1 MIQRMKSPDGGFTH
15 AYDEGEVQRLIGLGW
30 VKVDEKPIVKLDNVV
45 LEEVPV
51 EPARRGRPPKR

>member
-1 MIQRMKSPDGGFTH
+1 MKSPDGGFTH

-30 VKVDEKPIVKLDNVV
+30 VKEVPQIVKLDNVV

>member
-1 MIQRMKSPDGGFTH
+1 MLQRMKSPDGGFTH

-30 VKVDEKPIVKLDNVV
+30 TKEVPQIVKLDNVV